1 MLLVSL
7 SPLGFVRLNLY
18 VVVTWFLLVFSEI
31 VAFPLNLIGAPDK
44 KKASSYV
51 YSFKTPPLKSG
62 AFAFVSL

>member
-7 SPLGFVRLNLY
+7 FPLGFARLNLY

-44 KKASSYV
+44 KKTSSYV

-62 AFAFVSL
+62 AFASVSL